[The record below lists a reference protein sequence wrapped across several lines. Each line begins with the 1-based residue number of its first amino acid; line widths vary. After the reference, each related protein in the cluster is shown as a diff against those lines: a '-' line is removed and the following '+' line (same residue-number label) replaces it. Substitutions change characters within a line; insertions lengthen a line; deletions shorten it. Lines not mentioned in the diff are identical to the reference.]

1 MGFPLRKVSLLKKN
15 AFLILPL
22 ILLNLGCSAKGPSEG
37 SGLTLEEEQKLD
49 DIVMEHEFYSGCVT
63 EKIADIHW
71 QLCEDQGICE
81 VDISDTLEYGEW
93 LSIYR
98 ACIANT
104 L

>member
-1 MGFPLRKVSLLKKN
+1 MKYKRLEMKLLVT
-15 AFLILPL
+15 LLLPVL
-22 ILLNLGCSAKGPSEG
+22 LLNAGCSTQMAVQKTELS
-37 SGLTLEEEQKLD
+37 SEEQEKLNE
-49 DIVMEHEFYSGCVT
+49 IVLNNEFYSGCVT

-71 QLCEDQGICE
+71 QLCEGQGICE